1 MNNDLGD
8 STELADRAETFHKI
22 VVVRTVIATWHSV
35 KYLGKQ

>member
-8 STELADRAETFHKI
+8 STALADQDETFHKI
-22 VVVRTVIATWHSV
+22 VIVRTVITTWHSV